1 MAQLTVHNYIVRE
14 LLYKFIRCI
23 LPIRVANNI
32 GVFVPAYTACV
43 KFRVDTINHRSLA
56 QWNIFIHH
64 NSGFLSM
71 NPEEGLNISLYLQN
85 TLNISLDSG
94 KAVGSWPKCWREPAD
109 QFHSPRQ
116 AEKAAR

>member
-1 MAQLTVHNYIVRE
+1 MNLLMESTKGHNLQCTITSW
-14 LLYKFIRCI
+14 I
-23 LPIRVANNI
+23 
-32 GVFVPAYTACV
+32 FVY
-43 KFRVDTINHRSLA
+43 DTSL
-56 QWNIFIHH
+56 
-64 NSGFLSM
+64 